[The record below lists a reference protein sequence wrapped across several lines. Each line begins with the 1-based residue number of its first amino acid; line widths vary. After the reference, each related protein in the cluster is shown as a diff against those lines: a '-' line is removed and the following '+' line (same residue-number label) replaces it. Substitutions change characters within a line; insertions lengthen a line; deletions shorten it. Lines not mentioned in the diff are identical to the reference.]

1 MTPLRLRLKEL
12 RTAAG
17 LSQEQLA
24 AAAGIRQATVSGLE
38 TGQTKRVD
46 FATIEALAKILEVEP
61 HALFETAAEPKR
73 RR

>member
-1 MTPLRLRLKEL
+1 MTPLHLRLKEL

-24 AAAGIRQATVSGLE
+24 TAAGIRQATISGLE

-46 FATIEALAKILEVEP
+46 FSTIEALATVLEVEP
-61 HALFETAAEPKR
+61 HALFETTPGPKR